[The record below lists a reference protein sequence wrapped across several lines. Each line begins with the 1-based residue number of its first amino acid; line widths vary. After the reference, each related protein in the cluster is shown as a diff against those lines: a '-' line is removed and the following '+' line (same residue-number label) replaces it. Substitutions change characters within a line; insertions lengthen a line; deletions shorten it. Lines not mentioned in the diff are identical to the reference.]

1 MIDDIKK
8 DAADRMGKSVEA
20 LGHELAKVRTGRAHP
35 SLLDH
40 VTVSYYGSQVPLNQV
55 ANVNVEDAR
64 TLTVTPWEKTMVQP
78 VEKAIL
84 NSDLGLNPNTAG
96 TVIRVPLPP
105 LTEERRKDLIRVVR
119 QEAEQ
124 SRVAVRN
131 IRRDANQ
138 DLKSLVKEK
147 LISEDDEHRGQ
158 DIIQMLTDQYVKKVD
173 DLLEKKEERWNTK
186 STKST
191 KAPVVRRCM
200 MLVAL
205 RGPKEA

>member
-8 DAADRMGKSVEA
+8 DAAERMGKSVDA
-20 LGHELAKVRTGRAHP
+20 LNNELAKVRTGRAHP

-40 VTVSYYGSQVPLNQV
+40 ITVSYYGNDTPLNQV
-55 ANVNVEDAR
+55 ANISVDDAR
-64 TLTVTPWEKTMVQP
+64 TLAVTPWEKTMVAA
-78 VEKAIL
+78 VEKAIMS
-84 NSDLGLNPNTAG
+84 SDLGLNPNTAG

-124 SRVAVRN
+124 ARVAVRN

-147 LISEDDEHRGQ
+147 LISEDDERRGQ
-158 DIIQMLTDQYVKKVD
+158 EIIQKLTDQHVKDVD
-173 DLLEKKEERWNTK
+173 ELLAKKEEDLM
-186 STKST
+186 SI
-191 KAPVVRRCM
+191 
-200 MLVAL
+200 
-205 RGPKEA
+205 